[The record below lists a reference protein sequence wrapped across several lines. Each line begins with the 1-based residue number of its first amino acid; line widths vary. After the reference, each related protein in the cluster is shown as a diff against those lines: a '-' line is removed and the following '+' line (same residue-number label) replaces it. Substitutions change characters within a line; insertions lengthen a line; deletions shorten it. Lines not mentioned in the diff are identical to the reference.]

1 MRHDLP
7 RKTPSIGLRLTVL
20 NIATVLV
27 AMVLVAVVVMWQ
39 LSSTFQAE
47 HGRFFADKIAE
58 LQTDFAQG
66 RVTAVVAEI
75 ARETGER
82 ETRQYAA
89 RVLASDGR
97 VLGATP
103 GMATTLPAT
112 AFPAITAA
120 RDTARSYAA
129 GQRIFA
135 LVTVPLHAATDTT
148 PLKLQIALDITSDHR
163 LLMALRHAM
172 WLTFA
177 GLTVLLVLAGYAV
190 SKHSLAP
197 LQRIAGAARAVT
209 PAHLAAR
216 IPTDPPW
223 PRELAE
229 LVEVFNAMLTRLEEA
244 FTRLARF
251 SSDLA
256 HELRTPLSNMS
267 GTVEVC
273 LLRERAGSEYR
284 AVLESNLEEC
294 RRLAALVENLLFM
307 ARVEHAEAAVRIE
320 TFDGAEAA
328 AWVAAQQAPAAA
340 TRGLAIEVSGNAAVT
355 ADSVL
360 FRQALTNLLSNAIV
374 HSEAHGAIRIE
385 LQYDDNTSCV
395 RVIDQGIGIDAQHV
409 PHLFDRFYRAD
420 PARSHENGQ
429 GTGLGLAIVKSI
441 VDLHGGSVEVQSQPG
456 AGTCVALRFP
466 NQATQCRDRPTAQTA

>member
-1 MRHDLP
+1 MRPDAP
-7 RKTPSIGLRLTVL
+7 RRAPSIGIRLTVL

-39 LSSTFQAE
+39 LSSTCQAE
-47 HGRFFADKIAE
+47 HRRFFADKIAE

-66 RVTAVVAEI
+66 EATAVVAEI
-75 ARETGER
+75 ARETGDR
-82 ETRQYAA
+82 GTRQYAA
-89 RVLASDGR
+89 RVLAADGR

-103 GMATTLPAT
+103 GMLAALPPTVFPGVT
-112 AFPAITAA
+112 APNDAP
-120 RDTARSYAA
+120 RSYAA
-129 GQRIFA
+129 GQRMFA
-135 LVTVPLHAATDTT
+135 LVTVPLRAAADTA
-148 PLKLQIALDITSDHR
+148 PPQLQIALDITRDHR

-172 WLTFA
+172 WLTFG

-190 SKHSLAP
+190 AAHSLAP
-197 LQRIAGAARAVT
+197 LQRIAGAARDVT
-209 PAHLAAR
+209 PSHLAAR

-229 LVEVFNAMLTRLEEA
+229 LVEVFNAMLRRLEEA
-244 FTRLARF
+244 FTRLSRF

-267 GTVEVC
+267 GAVEVC
-273 LLRERAGSEYR
+273 LLRERAGPEYR

-294 RRLAALVENLLFM
+294 RRLAALVDNLLFM
-307 ARVEHAEAAVRIE
+307 ARVEHAEAAARIE

-374 HSEAHGAIRIE
+374 HSDAHGAIRVE
-385 LQYDDNTSCV
+385 LERDGNSSRV

-420 PARSHENGQ
+420 PARSRENGQ

-456 AGTCVALRFP
+456 AGTCVALCFP
-466 NQATQCRDRPTAQTA
+466 DQATQRHDRPTAQTA

>member
-1 MRHDLP
+1 MRPDVS

-27 AMVLVAVVVMWQ
+27 AMVLVAVVMMWQ

-66 RVTAVVAEI
+66 QATAVVAEI
-75 ARETGER
+75 ARETGDR
-82 ETRQYAA
+82 ETRPYAA
-89 RVLASDGR
+89 RVLAADGQ

-103 GMATTLPAT
+103 GMSAALPLA
-112 AFPAITAA
+112 AFPSVASANEEPRA
-120 RDTARSYAA
+120 YAA
-129 GQRIFA
+129 AHRMFA
-135 LVTVPLHAATDTT
+135 LATVPLHAATDTV
-148 PLKLQIALDITSDHR
+148 PLKLQIALDITRDHR
-163 LLMALRHAM
+163 LLTALRHAM
-172 WLTFA
+172 WLTFG
-177 GLTVLLVLAGYAV
+177 GLTLLLVLAGYAV
-190 SKHSLAP
+190 STHSLAP

-216 IPTDPPW
+216 IPMDPPW

-229 LVEVFNAMLTRLEEA
+229 LVEVFNAMLARLEEA
-244 FTRLARF
+244 FTRLSRF

-267 GTVEVC
+267 GAVEVC
-273 LLRERAGSEYR
+273 LLRERAVPEYR

-294 RRLAALVENLLFM
+294 RRLAALVDNLLFM

-340 TRGLAIEVSGNAAVT
+340 ACGLTIEVNGKAAVT

-360 FRQALTNLLSNAIV
+360 FRQALTNLVSNAIV
-374 HSEAHGAIRIE
+374 HSEAHGAIRVE
-385 LQYDDNTSCV
+385 LDRDGNASHV
-395 RVIDQGIGIDAQHV
+395 RVIDQGVGIDPQHL
-409 PHLFDRFYRAD
+409 PHLFDRFYRVD
-420 PARSHENGQ
+420 PARSRGRGQ

-441 VDLHGGSVEVQSQPG
+441 VELHGGGVEVQSQPG
-456 AGTCVALRFP
+456 AGTRVILRFP
-466 NQATQCRDRPTAQTA
+466 DQIARPRDRSAVHAV